1 MTRTTSELRL
11 PADPA
16 YIVVAKRAASAFAAV
31 AGFDVEAVHDLTI
44 AVAQACEN
52 ALACAARAGGLGTG
66 QIRLTFTVEG
76 ARLEVQVQSSC
87 TRQALAAGGGRAGSG
102 LVAEAVERERQEV
115 AAATDLALRL
125 MGLFVDDHSY
135 RVDERT
141 GGLRVRLTKYQGF
154 VTSMPRDD
162 GAARSGEYPDHPQA
176 GAERAP
182 RPRPPAPRAST
193 ARATTRRCATAWST

>member
-1 MTRTTSELRL
+1 MTRTSSELRL

-16 YIVVAKRAASAFAAV
+16 YIVVAKRAASAFAVV

-52 ALACAARAGGLGTG
+52 ALACTARVGGAGVG
-66 QIRLTFTVEG
+66 QIRLTFTVEDE
-76 ARLEVQVQSSC
+76 RLEVQVQSSC
-87 TRQALAAGGGRAGSG
+87 AREVVAKATAAKQRVAIQA
-102 LVAEAVERERQEV
+102 VQAVERERQEV

-141 GGLRVRLTKYQGF
+141 GGLRVRLTKYK
-154 VTSMPRDD
+154 
-162 GAARSGEYPDHPQA
+162 
-176 GAERAP
+176 
-182 RPRPPAPRAST
+182 AS
-193 ARATTRRCATAWST
+193 